1 MPCAVFRS
9 YHGRGRPSS
18 AVNWLLRQVPR
29 RRAAAAFHQPG
40 VALYDD
46 LVYVGT
52 LDARVVALEATT
64 GEMVWERAVAYY
76 RHGYYITLAPLVVD
90 GKVMVGTSGGE
101 SSVAVSYA
109 VRGVQYVALQLEPRP
124 EFPDAG
130 NRVLA
135 FALDCQC

>member
-1 MPCAVFRS
+1 MAGAGLQVQSLGCCVRFPADVR
-9 YHGRGRPSS
+9 RPHST
-18 AVNWLLRQVPR
+18 NR
-29 RRAAAAFHQPG
+29 G

-109 VRGVQYVALQLEPRP
+109 VRGVQYVALQIEPRP